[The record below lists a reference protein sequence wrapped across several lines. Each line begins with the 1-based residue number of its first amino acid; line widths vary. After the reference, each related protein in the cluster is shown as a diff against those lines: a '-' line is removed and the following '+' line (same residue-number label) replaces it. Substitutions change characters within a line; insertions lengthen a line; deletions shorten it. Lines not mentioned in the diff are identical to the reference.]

1 MKVKSWQGKAEVLE
15 IIDADTIKVFVDLG
29 FNVFTRLKV
38 RVAGCDAPEIN
49 TVPGLAAKNF
59 TQQLLQPGAII
70 TLNSKRL
77 DLYGRAE
84 AIVTLADGRDLS
96 TLLIAAHHAVPA
108 TDRGAL

>member
-15 IIDADTIKVFVDLG
+15 IVDGDTIKVFVDLG
-29 FNVFTRLKV
+29 FNIFTRLKV

-49 TVPGLAAKNF
+49 TAAGLAARNF
-59 TQQLLQPGAII
+59 TAQLLQPGAVV

-84 AIVTLADGRDLS
+84 AIVTLPDGRDLS
-96 TLLIAAHHAVPA
+96 DLLIAAHHAVPA
-108 TDRGAL
+108 TDRGNL